1 MGNPPAV
8 NNNLATQLFV
18 GTTHSAADQGNSISA
33 TQVENEV
40 YEKLRYYPFRTDRE
54 FAKGLAII
62 LGHPDTPAT
71 ETEIDRIDDLVLQ
84 AKCFYFSRKEK
95 LAHPVN
101 FATYKAWLHSDV
113 LSENVSTGNT
123 HQQVNTPVAGT
134 YISTDHT
141 NQTSTPVQEPTYPSS
156 FAHIVQL
163 ITTGQPVPGI
173 QQIPDTILTGHDTPS
188 TKPRRRKPWEKDEV
202 SETSHT

>member
-1 MGNPPAV
+1 MDTPSAI
-8 NNNLATQLFV
+8 NNNLSTQLPV
-18 GTTHSAADQGNSISA
+18 GTTHSAADPGNSISA
-33 TQVENEV
+33 TQVEIEV
-40 YEKLRYYPFRTDRE
+40 YEKLRYYPFHTDRE

-71 ETEIDRIDDLVLQ
+71 ETEIGRIDDLVLQ

-101 FATYKAWLHSDV
+101 FPTYKAWLHSDI
-113 LSENVSTGNT
+113 LSGNEKTGTTPPHFNA
-123 HQQVNTPVAGT
+123 PVADT
-134 YISTDHT
+134 HISTDHI
-141 NQTSTPVQEPTYPSS
+141 NQTSTSVQEPTYPSS
-156 FAHIVQL
+156 FAHIVEL

-202 SETSHT
+202 SETSQT